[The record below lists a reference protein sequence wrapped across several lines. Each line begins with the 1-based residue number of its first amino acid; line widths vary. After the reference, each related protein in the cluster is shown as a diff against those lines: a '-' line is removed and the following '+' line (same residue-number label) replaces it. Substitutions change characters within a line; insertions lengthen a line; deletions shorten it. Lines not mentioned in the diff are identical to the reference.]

1 MFCQLAVGKM
11 GYPGAEAVRFLGVT
25 TSSVNRLLAIE
36 EMPDLRKYLK
46 CFGTYVPVA
55 TSRFSHGPVVHAA
68 AESKNNQGNDEQS
81 NFHRH
86 LLRYP
91 NTTH

>member
-46 CFGTYVPVA
+46 MLW
-55 TSRFSHGPVVHAA
+55 
-68 AESKNNQGNDEQS
+68 NQ
-81 NFHRH
+81 
-86 LLRYP
+86 RYILIEVQGRLQRVG
-91 NTTH
+91 